1 MNYTMGT
8 YKHKFCYDHPV
19 MDIYGAVAAI
29 LIWAFIINGLTN
41 FKLNIL
47 EVDNTRV
54 AELNQKIEDMDVEVM
69 NLTNE
74 NEALDEKLCVALE
87 QLRVARELNEKRAA
101 LINNCHNAMN
111 SFVSLFPPEHDT
123 QG

>member
-1 MNYTMGT
+1 MNFTMGT

-41 FKLNIL
+41 FKLNFLDI
-47 EVDNTRV
+47 DHRRI
-54 AELNQKIEDMDVEVM
+54 AELNQKIEDMDVEVI

-74 NEALDEKLCVALE
+74 NEVLDEKLRVALE
-87 QLRVARELNEKRAA
+87 ELRLAREDADSRKERLEKIMAA
-101 LINNCHNAMN
+101 FK
-111 SFVSLFPPEHDT
+111 STLFPNLEEVYYW
-123 QG
+123 

>member
-47 EVDNTRV
+47 EVDNKRV
-54 AELNQKIEDMDVEVM
+54 AELNQKIDDMDVEVM

-74 NEALDEKLCVALE
+74 NEVLDEKL
-87 QLRVARELNEKRAA
+87 RAA
-101 LINNCHNAMN
+101 LEELRLAREDADSRKERLEKIMAAFK
-111 SFVSLFPPEHDT
+111 STLFPNLEEVYYW
-123 QG
+123 